1 MNNND
6 ISNLINMIGN
16 MDKNKLSDG
25 LNKINQILAP
35 EEKQKLMRILN
46 SKGNS

>member
-16 MDKNKLSDG
+16 FDKNKLSEG
-25 LNKINQILAP
+25 LNKINRILTP
-35 EEKQKLMRILN
+35 EEKQKLMQILN
-46 SKGNS
+46 SKNDS